1 MISTLF
7 RPLLPWLVRQLLAM
21 VLRALGRDLRQ
32 RLPEVFELIDAEI
45 LQTLQLGARHVTMA
59 FFVAVQRV
67 VHRDPT
73 SLEVQILKLIFDP
86 AIAASRL
93 QSTTSGQ

>member
-1 MISTLF
+1 MGVIL
-7 RPLLPWLVRQLLAM
+7 QAI
-21 VLRALGRDLRQ
+21 GQDLRK

-73 SLEVQILKLIFDP
+73 SLEMQILKLIFDP
-86 AIAASRL
+86 AIAASRI
-93 QSTTSGQ
+93 QPSTPGQ